1 MDEAWEDWEKR
12 GIEHKLRE
20 SIWGTPETVKQKLEE
35 LIERTGA
42 MIKNSLLVEVS
53 PAKLFS
59 K

>member
-42 MIKNSLLVEVS
+42 VSLLVEVS